1 MSAIKICA
9 IVFGLGFLPVSAR
22 GALCSEASSPEH
34 SLGEVT
40 VTAQSARNFLQPTAS
55 TLFFSTYRWPADR
68 FMRVNKS
75 FIVSIA
81 AVDSFDT
88 NDLYIGDT
96 PVAIGASYRDAVLGR
111 LMR

>member
-1 MSAIKICA
+1 MCYCFW
-9 IVFGLGFLPVSAR
+9 FGILAGFCSGGAMLGSLLARTFAGRSDGDGTVGAEFLTTNRVD
-22 GALCSEASSPEH
+22 L
-34 SLGEVT
+34 V
-40 VTAQSARNFLQPTAS
+40 
-55 TLFFSTYRWPADR
+55 FSTYRCPADR

>member
-1 MSAIKICA
+1 M
-9 IVFGLGFLPVSAR
+9 R
-22 GALCSEASSPEH
+22 GRQM
-34 SLGEVT
+34 GGVG
-40 VTAQSARNFLQPTAS
+40 RGN
-55 TLFFSTYRWPADR
+55 PADR